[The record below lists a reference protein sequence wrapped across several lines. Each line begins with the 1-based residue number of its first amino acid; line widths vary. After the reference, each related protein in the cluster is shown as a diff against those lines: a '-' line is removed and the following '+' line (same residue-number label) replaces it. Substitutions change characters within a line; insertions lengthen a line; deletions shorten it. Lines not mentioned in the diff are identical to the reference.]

1 MVDKKMQE
9 WIKRQEGYRKWR
21 EEGHG
26 EKILYKPSAFSAHKK
41 STQKTYDELSKPTE
55 SEKLQD
61 ELEPIVHP
69 AMERKQVKEKTLEDE
84 KQELEDSVVE
94 SLYQDKIRREMDKIR
109 EEWKPWVEKDVTD
122 THKVIYEAER
132 RIKKDGC

>member
-1 MVDKKMQE
+1 MDNN
-9 WIKRQEGYRKWR
+9 I
-21 EEGHG
+21 
-26 EKILYKPSAFSAHKK
+26 
-41 STQKTYDELSKPTE
+41 QKTYDELSKPTE

-69 AMERKQVKEKTLEDE
+69 AMETRQKEVKEKTLEDE
-84 KQELEDSVVE
+84 KQKLEDSVAE

-132 RIKKDGC
+132 RVKNGC